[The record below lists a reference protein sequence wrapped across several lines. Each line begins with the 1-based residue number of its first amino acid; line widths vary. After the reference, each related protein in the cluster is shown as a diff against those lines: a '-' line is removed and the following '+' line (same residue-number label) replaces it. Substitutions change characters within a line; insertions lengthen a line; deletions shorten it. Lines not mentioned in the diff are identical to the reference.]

1 MRSAVDLSSLP
12 KAGFRLSKAW
22 VWRWALVGGLAVAV
36 LVIFSAPVWW
46 FALTLLAWS
55 LWGMVSFQRDAVQV
69 MRQMVAANVNSAQP
83 VVTEPAWHQWLSGW
97 YWETNAA
104 HRLCVFKPGCEMPQ
118 GLSIDWRQLNDF
130 VQSQPAWLSLWS
142 QASGELNESLAP
154 HETRPATTP
163 GAPASQPDAAPWQR
177 LAYCLAQRQS
187 WHGDLLLPWPVALHG
202 LQAGAPNWRCALR
215 GHVRFDAQGQFAGF
229 QGVLLPVAPTQL
241 EQGGVAGT
249 SQPVSFANVAAPTAT
264 AAPTAAQKEAAA
276 QAAQMSEAEQEA
288 LRYAL
293 SHDLRA
299 PLRVVD
305 GFTRIVKEDY
315 GRVLDR
321 LGQDHLE
328 RVLAASARM
337 NGMIDA
343 ILAQGQLAGAPL
355 QRSPVDLTAVAR
367 EVGGELLALWSGPTA
382 TLSVAEGLHIDADP
396 ALVRR
401 VLENLIGNALK
412 YSAKVASPRVEVGVM
427 PATNPAVFF
436 VRDNGAGFDMQHAD
450 KLFGMFQRLHSAKE
464 FPGTGVGLAG
474 VQNIVR
480 RHGGR
485 VWAEARQGEGACFYF
500 TLMDAVMAQ
509 QVSARSD

>member
-22 VWRWALVGGLAVAV
+22 VWRWALGGGLAVAV
-36 LVIFSAPVWW
+36 LAIFSAPVWW

-55 LWGMVSFQRDAVQV
+55 LWGMVSFERDAEQA

-83 VVTEPAWHQWLSGW
+83 EATEPAWHQWVSGW
-97 YWETNAA
+97 YWETDAA

-118 GLSIDWRQLNDF
+118 GLIVDWCQLNDF
-130 VQSQPAWLSLWS
+130 VQSQPAWLSLWP
-142 QASGELNESLAP
+142 QAPGELNEALAP
-154 HETRPATTP
+154 HETMPATAL
-163 GAPASQPDAAPWQR
+163 GAPTSQPDAAPWQR
-177 LAYCLAQRQS
+177 LAYCLAQCQS

-215 GHVRFDAQGQFAGF
+215 GHARFDAQGQFAGF
-229 QGVLLPVAPTQL
+229 QGVLLPMAP
-241 EQGGVAGT
+241 
-249 SQPVSFANVAAPTAT
+249 APTATAAPT

-355 QRSPVDLTAVAR
+355 QRSPVDLTAMAR
-367 EVGGELLALWSGPTA
+367 EVGGELLALWSGPAA
-382 TLSVAEGLHIDADP
+382 TLSVADGLHIDADP